1 MTLRKL
7 AKLLGVSDATVSMA
21 LRNNPKISAPTRERV
36 QKLAAEVGYRGNV
49 LVTAL
54 LTQVRRGRVGTSSEV
69 IALLLEG
76 DEMQDSPS
84 VVEGTKIAQQ
94 RASQLGMNLQIFFLG
109 KLGGRS
115 AQVDRIM
122 VNRGIRGVIVAPM
135 PLNLKRLAFDWSH
148 YAWAAV
154 GYSFQQQVMNRVA
167 NAHFAGLVTCYER
180 LRQAGCKRIGC
191 VLSRDED
198 KRARYYWQAAARSAP
213 HIHGGAVVPPLMFE
227 VPFTRREFEDW
238 FRRHRLDAVIGNYPD
253 YAAKWITELRLD
265 ACYATLDLHDHVPWS
280 GIRQS
285 WGGIFSAAVDQL
297 AGELARN
304 EFGLPASPKVTL
316 IEGVWTPGEIPAPG
330 RRTGFLPKSGRGA

>member
-1 MTLRKL
+1 MTIRKL
-7 AKLLGVSDATVSMA
+7 ANLLGVSDATVSLA
-21 LRNNPKISAPTRERV
+21 LRNHPRISRPTRERV
-36 QKLAAEVGYRGNV
+36 QRLAAETGYRGNV
-49 LVTAL
+49 LVNAL
-54 LTQVRRGRVGTSSEV
+54 LTQVRRGRVGASSEV

-76 DEMQDSPS
+76 DAMQDSPS
-84 VVEGTKIAQQ
+84 VVEGTRIAQQ
-94 RASQLGMNLQIFFLG
+94 RALQLGMDLQIFFLG
-109 KLGGRS
+109 KLGEKS

-122 VNRGIRGVIVAPM
+122 FNRGIRGVIVAPM
-135 PLNLKRLAFDWSH
+135 SLNLKRLVFDWSH

-154 GYSFQQQVMNRVA
+154 GYSFQQQMMNRVA
-167 NAHFAGLVTCYER
+167 NAHFAGLLTCYEG
-180 LRQAGCKRIGC
+180 LRKAGCKRIGC

-198 KRARYYWQAAARSAP
+198 KRARYYWHAGAKSGP
-213 HIHGGAVVPPLMFE
+213 YIHGGAAVPPLMFE
-227 VPFTRREFEDW
+227 EPFRRREFEDW

-304 EFGLPASPKVTL
+304 EFGLPAFPQVTL
-316 IEGVWTPGEIPAPG
+316 IEGVWTEGASRPAKG
-330 RRTGFLPKSGRGA
+330 KA